1 MALKITRLKLDQDVS
16 AELADALERVTRET
30 LADVLTDDVSVRFG
44 TWRPEKGALQIV
56 CKVEAAGDP
65 FLPGWRWWSRL
76 CSSPEDLRDALTE
89 VSLQRGVAPGRTSSR
104 TAIADP
110 DAHRPTAGVV

>member
-1 MALKITRLKLDQDVS
+1 MALKITRLKLDQDVD
-16 AELADALERVTRET
+16 AELADTLERVARET

-44 TWRPEKGALQIV
+44 TWRSENGALQIV

-76 CSSPEDLRDALTE
+76 CSSPADLRDALTE
-89 VSLQRGVAPGRTSSR
+89 VSLQRGVVQGLRAPEPTGRVRS
-104 TAIADP
+104 AP
-110 DAHRPTAGVV
+110 QPV